1 MEVVSNSRAN
11 PVNRIMGRAQFD
23 FLPPNIVN
31 PKMLEGIVQE
41 RTISLPKSQIL
52 GSIGVWYSLHVHTK
66 GPVERGRTC
75 QFRYCD
81 LQRLKLALM
90 FSKKKLI
97 KVLEG

>member
-41 RTISLPKSQIL
+41 RTISSPKSQIP
-52 GSIGVWYSLHVHTK
+52 GSVGVWYSSK